1 MLVSRY
7 VRGLSPLATAALL
20 AVIPTPSGL
29 EPHAWHFT
37 AIFGGV
43 VVGLILEPLPPAAVG
58 LIGVTAAAVLGR
70 WVLFSPGEIAVLD
83 FDAAS
88 RSIEWAL
95 SGFANSTVWLSFAAF
110 SFAAGYQR
118 TGLGRRIALH
128 LVRALGGRILTL
140 GYAVMLA
147 DVILAPFTP
156 SNTARSA
163 GTVYPIIRNL
173 PPLYNS
179 HPNTPSARRM
189 GGYLMWTALAAT
201 SVTSSLFLTALAPNL
216 LAIEF
221 IRKTTSLEITW
232 AQWFLVAAPAGVV
245 LLVALPVL
253 VYWLYPPSIAEG
265 GQAPGWASREL
276 NALGPVSPQEI
287 LLASLVLLAVGLW
300 ILAGRYLSPATTA
313 LLVVSLMLL
322 AGVLSFDD
330 VISNH
335 EAWKAL
341 IMLATL
347 VTMADGLNRSGF
359 VRWFAEAIAGHMSVL
374 PPMMMAVALVTVYFF
389 AHYLFAS
396 ITAHVTAMMPIMLSV
411 GAAIPDFPL
420 YGFAMLLAS
429 SHGLMGV
436 LTPYA
441 TTSGPVYLGSG
452 YITSAEFWRLG
463 AVFGG
468 IFLAALLALSGP
480 FVLSRS

>member
-1 MLVSRY
+1 
-7 VRGLSPLATAALL
+7 
-20 AVIPTPSGL
+20 
-29 EPHAWHFT
+29 
-37 AIFGGV
+37 
-43 VVGLILEPLPPAAVG
+43 
-58 LIGVTAAAVLGR
+58 
-70 WVLFSPGEIAVLD
+70 
-83 FDAAS
+83 
-88 RSIEWAL
+88 
-95 SGFANSTVWLSFAAF
+95 
-110 SFAAGYQR
+110 
-118 TGLGRRIALH
+118 
-128 LVRALGGRILTL
+128 
-140 GYAVMLA
+140 
-147 DVILAPFTP
+147 
-156 SNTARSA
+156 
-163 GTVYPIIRNL
+163 
-173 PPLYNS
+173 
-179 HPNTPSARRM
+179 M
-189 GGYLMWTALAAT
+189 GGYLMWTALAGT

-221 IRKTTSLEITW
+221 IRKSTSLEITW
-232 AQWFLVAAPAGVV
+232 TQWFLVAAPAGIV
-245 LLVALPVL
+245 LLLALPVL

-265 GQAPGWASREL
+265 GQAPVWPSREL
-276 NALGPVSPQEI
+276 NALGPVSPQEM
-287 LLASLVLLAVGLW
+287 LLASLVLLAIGLW
-300 ILAGRYLSPATTA
+300 ILGGRYLSPATTA

-359 VRWFAEAIAGHMSVL
+359 VRWFAEAIAEHMSVL

-411 GAAIPDFPL
+411 GAAVPDFPL

-463 AVFGG
+463 AVFGT

-480 FVLSRS
+480 FVLLRESG

>member
-1 MLVSRY
+1 M
-7 VRGLSPLATAALL
+7 
-20 AVIPTPSGL
+20 
-29 EPHAWHFT
+29 
-37 AIFGGV
+37 
-43 VVGLILEPLPPAAVG
+43 
-58 LIGVTAAAVLGR
+58 
-70 WVLFSPGEIAVLD
+70 LFSPGEIAVLD
-83 FDAAS
+83 FDAAG

-95 SGFANSTVWLSFAAF
+95 SGFAKSTVWLSFAAF

-128 LVRALGGRILTL
+128 LVRALGGRTLTL

-173 PPLYNS
+173 PPLYDS

-221 IRKTTSLEITW
+221 IRKSTSLEITW

-265 GQAPGWASREL
+265 GQAPGWTSREL

-287 LLASLVLLAVGLW
+287 LLASLVLLAIGLW
-300 ILAGRYLSPATTA
+300 ILGGRYLSPATTA
-313 LLVVSLMLL
+313 LPVVSLMLL
-322 AGVLSFDD
+322 AGCY
-330 VISNH
+330 
-335 EAWKAL
+335 
-341 IMLATL
+341 
-347 VTMADGLNRSGF
+347 RS
-359 VRWFAEAIAGHMSVL
+359 
-374 PPMMMAVALVTVYFF
+374 MM
-389 AHYLFAS
+389 
-396 ITAHVTAMMPIMLSV
+396 
-411 GAAIPDFPL
+411 
-420 YGFAMLLAS
+420 
-429 SHGLMGV
+429 
-436 LTPYA
+436 
-441 TTSGPVYLGSG
+441 
-452 YITSAEFWRLG
+452 
-463 AVFGG
+463 
-468 IFLAALLALSGP
+468 
-480 FVLSRS
+480 